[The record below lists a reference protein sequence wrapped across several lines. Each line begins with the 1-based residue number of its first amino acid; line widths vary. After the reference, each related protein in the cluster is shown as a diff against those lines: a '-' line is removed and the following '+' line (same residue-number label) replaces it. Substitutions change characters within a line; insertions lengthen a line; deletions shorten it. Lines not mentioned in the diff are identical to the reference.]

1 MAKHFAINHGP
12 SAAIDELCGEVR
24 IRESDGRVAGNVA
37 DEDQPED
44 ETQPDTL
51 FFVESWTMGL
61 PAAIDSLRRRR
72 QHTERVRRPREVK
85 GDDILGNLMFMQE
98 TEPDRE
104 GVSPMSVQS
113 ASKLLGISAHGT
125 REQKRA
131 AYRQMASRYHPDRF
145 GARTE
150 AECRT
155 ATSRMAAINEA
166 YSVICSDPCRKL
178 A

>member
-1 MAKHFAINHGP
+1 MAKHCEIDGGRR
-12 SAAIDELCGEVR
+12 AAIDDLCGQAR
-24 IRESDGRVAGNVA
+24 TRESNWRDAGHFA
-37 DEDQPED
+37 DEEQPQEGS
-44 ETQPDTL
+44 QPDTL

-72 QHTERVRRPREVK
+72 QHAERVWQPREVK
-85 GDDILGNLMFMQE
+85 GNDILGNLMFMQD

-104 GVSPMSVQS
+104 HVSPMSVQS
-113 ASKLLGISAHGT
+113 ASRLLGISTHST

-150 AECRT
+150 AERRT

-166 YSVICSDPCRKL
+166 YSVLCSDPCSKF